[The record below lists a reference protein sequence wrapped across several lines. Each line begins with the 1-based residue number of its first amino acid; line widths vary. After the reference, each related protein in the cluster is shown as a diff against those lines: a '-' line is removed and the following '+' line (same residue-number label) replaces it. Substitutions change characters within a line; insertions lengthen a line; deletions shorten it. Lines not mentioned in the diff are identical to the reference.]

1 MTIIENNKIL
11 LTIKEEIENHKR
23 MLGSQYPNKYYQKLI
38 DMIDNATTKGKEW
51 DLFLS
56 NFDLIHEHFFRN
68 LRQRFPEL
76 TPNDL
81 KLCALLRLNMS
92 TKDMAD
98 MLNIGV
104 RAVETARY
112 RLRKKMELDSS
123 VDLVQFLIDI

>member
-56 NFDLIHEHFFRN
+56 NFDLI
-68 LRQRFPEL
+68 
-76 TPNDL
+76 
-81 KLCALLRLNMS
+81 MS
-92 TKDMAD
+92 T
-98 MLNIGV
+98 
-104 RAVETARY
+104 
-112 RLRKKMELDSS
+112 SS
-123 VDLVQFLIDI
+123 GIYGNVSPN